1 VNGHEDNLGIPGTLG
16 WLRAK
21 VQTLESEIKNLRSDV
36 IAIKTKIDETK
47 GGFHVLGWMVA
58 AAAAAG
64 ALAQALISWWGRGK

>member
-1 VNGHEDNLGIPGTLG
+1 MNGNDDNLGIPGTLG

-21 VQTLESEIKNLRSDV
+21 VQTLETEMKNIRADV

-47 GGFHVLGWMVA
+47 GGFHVLGWIAA

-64 ALAQALISWWGRGK
+64 ALLQALISWWGRAR